1 MANKGMSTKKRAT
14 NREVMEKLSTIEGK
28 VEDIDPDRLMGEQ
41 GEMRKQIEE
50 IQQALIRVVNQWD
63 YQLNYHRNA
72 LAEVIGRVD
81 LITGAIGESVPA
93 AEDQPTIFPM
103 KEEAPPETLMEETKE
118 TPAAPDEEAS
128 QPPPS
133 E

>member
-1 MANKGMSTKKRAT
+1 MANKGMPTKKRTT
-14 NREVMEKLSTIEGK
+14 NREVMEKLTIIEGK
-28 VEDIDPDRLMGEQ
+28 VEGIDSDDLNE
-41 GEMRKQIEE
+41 KQVELQRMVEE
-50 IQQALIRVVNQWD
+50 IQQALIRVVTQWD

-81 LITGAIGESVPA
+81 LITGAISESVPSGDELISA
-93 AEDQPTIFPM
+93 L
-103 KEEAPPETLMEETKE
+103 PETQEREM
-118 TPAAPDEEAS
+118 PAASEDEAS

>member
-1 MANKGMSTKKRAT
+1 MANKGMPTKKRAT

-28 VEDIDPDRLMGEQ
+28 VGDIDPDRLLGEQ
-41 GEMRKQIEE
+41 GEMRRQIEE

-63 YQLNYHRNA
+63 FQLNYHRNA
-72 LAEVIGRVD
+72 LAEVISRVD
-81 LITGAIGESVPA
+81 LITGSIGESVPP
-93 AEDQPTIFPM
+93 AEQQPAIFPM
-103 KEEAPPETLMEETKE
+103 KEEETKE
-118 TPAAPDEEAS
+118 TPAPEEEETPASDEEAS

>member
-1 MANKGMSTKKRAT
+1 MANKGMPTKKRTT

-41 GEMRKQIEE
+41 GEMRRQIEE

-63 YQLNYHRNA
+63 FQLNYHRNA

-81 LITGAIGESVPA
+81 LITGAIGESVPP
-93 AEDQPTIFPM
+93 AEEQPVIFPM
-103 KEEAPPETLMEETKE
+103 KEEEEEE
-118 TPAAPDEEAS
+118 TPASDEEAS
-128 QPPPS
+128 QPHPS

>member
-1 MANKGMSTKKRAT
+1 MANKGMPTKKRTT

-41 GEMRKQIEE
+41 GEMRRQIEE

-63 YQLNYHRNA
+63 FQLNYHRNA

-81 LITGAIGESVPA
+81 LITGAIGESVPP
-93 AEDQPTIFPM
+93 AEEQPAIFPM
-103 KEEAPPETLMEETKE
+103 KEEEEEE
-118 TPAAPDEEAS
+118 TPASDEEAS
-128 QPPPS
+128 QPHPS

>member
-1 MANKGMSTKKRAT
+1 MANKGMPTKKRAT

-63 YQLNYHRNA
+63 FQLNYHRNA

-81 LITGAIGESVPA
+81 LITGAIGESVPPV
-93 AEDQPTIFPM
+93 EDQPAIFPM
-103 KEEAPPETLMEETKE
+103 KEEEETKE
-118 TPAAPDEEAS
+118 TPASDEEAS

>member
-1 MANKGMSTKKRAT
+1 MESKEAVMANKGMPTKKRTT
-14 NREVMEKLSTIEGK
+14 NREVMEKLTIIEGK
-28 VEDIDPDRLMGEQ
+28 VEEIDSDDLSE
-41 GEMRKQIEE
+41 KQVELQRMLEE
-50 IQQALIRVVNQWD
+50 VQQALIRVVNQWD

-81 LITGAIGESVPA
+81 LITGAISESVPSGDEQVSA
-93 AEDQPTIFPM
+93 FPVTQEREMPATSED
-103 KEEAPPETLMEETKE
+103 
-118 TPAAPDEEAS
+118 EAS

>member
-14 NREVMEKLSTIEGK
+14 NREVMEKLTTIEGK
-28 VEDIDPDRLMGEQ
+28 VGELDPLLGEQ
-41 GEMRKQIEE
+41 GEMRRQIEE

-81 LITGAIGESVPA
+81 LITGAIGESVPP
-93 AEDQPTIFPM
+93 AEDQPSIFPM
-103 KEEAPPETLMEETKE
+103 KEEEEE
-118 TPAAPDEEAS
+118 TPAPSEDEAS

>member
-1 MANKGMSTKKRAT
+1 MANKGMQAKKRAT
-14 NREVMEKLSTIEGK
+14 NREVMDKLTTIEGK
-28 VEDIDPDRLMGEQ
+28 VGEQ
-41 GEMRKQIEE
+41 GEMRRQIEE

-103 KEEAPPETLMEETKE
+103 KEEALIEETPIEETKE

>member
-1 MANKGMSTKKRAT
+1 MTNKGMQAKKRAT
-14 NREVMEKLSTIEGK
+14 NREVMDKLTTIEGK
-28 VEDIDPDRLMGEQ
+28 VGEQ
-41 GEMRKQIEE
+41 GEMRRQIEE

-103 KEEAPPETLMEETKE
+103 KEEALIEETPIEETKE

>member
-1 MANKGMSTKKRAT
+1 MANKGMPTKKRTT

-63 YQLNYHRNA
+63 FQLNYHRNA

-81 LITGAIGESVPA
+81 LITGAIGESVPP
-93 AEDQPTIFPM
+93 AEEQPVIFPM
-103 KEEAPPETLMEETKE
+103 KEEEEK
-118 TPAAPDEEAS
+118 TPASDEEAS
-128 QPPPS
+128 QPHPS

>member
-1 MANKGMSTKKRAT
+1 MANKGMQTKKRAT
-14 NREVMEKLSTIEGK
+14 NREVMEKLTTIEGK
-28 VEDIDPDRLMGEQ
+28 VGEQ
-41 GEMRKQIEE
+41 GELRRQIEE

-103 KEEAPPETLMEETKE
+103 KEEALIEETPIEETKE

>member
-1 MANKGMSTKKRAT
+1 MANKGMPTKKRTT

-41 GEMRKQIEE
+41 GEMRRQIEE

-63 YQLNYHRNA
+63 FQLNYHRNA
-72 LAEVIGRVD
+72 LAEVIGRVA
-81 LITGAIGESVPA
+81 LITGAIGESVPP
-93 AEDQPTIFPM
+93 AEEQPVIFPM
-103 KEEAPPETLMEETKE
+103 KEEEEEE
-118 TPAAPDEEAS
+118 TPASDEEAS
-128 QPPPS
+128 QPHPS

>member
-1 MANKGMSTKKRAT
+1 MANKGMQAKKRAT
-14 NREVMEKLSTIEGK
+14 NREVMDKLTTIEGK
-28 VEDIDPDRLMGEQ
+28 VGEQ
-41 GEMRKQIEE
+41 GEMRRQIEE

-81 LITGAIGESVPA
+81 LITGAIGESVPP
-93 AEDQPTIFPM
+93 AEDQPSIFPM
-103 KEEAPPETLMEETKE
+103 KEEEE
-118 TPAAPDEEAS
+118 TPAPSEDEAS

>member
-1 MANKGMSTKKRAT
+1 MANKGMPTKKRTT

-28 VEDIDPDRLMGEQ
+28 VEEIDPLMGEQ
-41 GEMRKQIEE
+41 GEMRRQIEE

-63 YQLNYHRNA
+63 FQLNYHRNA

-93 AEDQPTIFPM
+93 AEDQPTIFQ
-103 KEEAPPETLMEETKE
+103 EPEEETKE
-118 TPAAPDEEAS
+118 TPASDEEAS

>member
-1 MANKGMSTKKRAT
+1 MANKGMPTKKRTT

-41 GEMRKQIEE
+41 GEMRRQIEE
-50 IQQALIRVVNQWD
+50 LQQALIRVVNQWD
-63 YQLNYHRNA
+63 FQLNYHRNA

-81 LITGAIGESVPA
+81 LITGAIGESVPP
-93 AEDQPTIFPM
+93 AEEQPVIFPM
-103 KEEAPPETLMEETKE
+103 KEEEEEE
-118 TPAAPDEEAS
+118 TPASDEEAS
-128 QPPPS
+128 QPHPS

>member
-1 MANKGMSTKKRAT
+1 MANKGMPTKKRAT
-14 NREVMEKLSTIEGK
+14 NREVMDKLTTIEGK
-28 VEDIDPDRLMGEQ
+28 VGEQ
-41 GEMRKQIEE
+41 GEMRRQIEE

-103 KEEAPPETLMEETKE
+103 KEEALIEETPIEETKE

>member
-14 NREVMEKLSTIEGK
+14 NREVMEKLTTIEGK
-28 VEDIDPDRLMGEQ
+28 VGELDPLLGEQ
-41 GEMRKQIEE
+41 GEMRRQIEE

-81 LITGAIGESVPA
+81 LITGAIGESVPP
-93 AEDQPTIFPM
+93 AEDQPSIFPM
-103 KEEAPPETLMEETKE
+103 KEEEEEE
-118 TPAAPDEEAS
+118 TPAPSEDEAS

>member
-1 MANKGMSTKKRAT
+1 MANKGMPTKKRAT
-14 NREVMEKLSTIEGK
+14 NREVMEKLTTIEGK
-28 VEDIDPDRLMGEQ
+28 VGEQ
-41 GEMRKQIEE
+41 GELRRQIEE

-93 AEDQPTIFPM
+93 AVDQPTIFPM
-103 KEEAPPETLMEETKE
+103 KEEAPPETLIEETKE

>member
-1 MANKGMSTKKRAT
+1 MANKGMPTKKRTT
-14 NREVMEKLSTIEGK
+14 NREVMEKLTIIEGK
-28 VEDIDPDRLMGEQ
+28 VEEIDSDDLSE
-41 GEMRKQIEE
+41 KQVELQRMLEE
-50 IQQALIRVVNQWD
+50 VQQALIRVVNQWD

-81 LITGAIGESVPA
+81 LITGAISESVPSGDEQVSA
-93 AEDQPTIFPM
+93 FPVTQEREMPATSED
-103 KEEAPPETLMEETKE
+103 
-118 TPAAPDEEAS
+118 EAS

>member
-1 MANKGMSTKKRAT
+1 MANKGMPTKKRAT
-14 NREVMEKLSTIEGK
+14 NREVMDKLTTIEGK
-28 VEDIDPDRLMGEQ
+28 VGEQ
-41 GEMRKQIEE
+41 GEMRRQIEE

-103 KEEAPPETLMEETKE
+103 KEEAPPETLIEETKE

>member
-14 NREVMEKLSTIEGK
+14 NREVMEKLTTIEGK
-28 VEDIDPDRLMGEQ
+28 VGELDPLLGEQ
-41 GEMRKQIEE
+41 GEMRRQIEE

-81 LITGAIGESVPA
+81 LITGAIGESVPP
-93 AEDQPTIFPM
+93 AEDQPSIFPM
-103 KEEAPPETLMEETKE
+103 KEEEEEEEE
-118 TPAAPDEEAS
+118 TPAPSEDEAS

>member
-1 MANKGMSTKKRAT
+1 MANKGMQTKKRAT
-14 NREVMEKLSTIEGK
+14 NREVMEKLTTIEGK
-28 VEDIDPDRLMGEQ
+28 VGEQ
-41 GEMRKQIEE
+41 GELRRQIEE

-93 AEDQPTIFPM
+93 AEDQPTIFQ
-103 KEEAPPETLMEETKE
+103 EPEEETKE